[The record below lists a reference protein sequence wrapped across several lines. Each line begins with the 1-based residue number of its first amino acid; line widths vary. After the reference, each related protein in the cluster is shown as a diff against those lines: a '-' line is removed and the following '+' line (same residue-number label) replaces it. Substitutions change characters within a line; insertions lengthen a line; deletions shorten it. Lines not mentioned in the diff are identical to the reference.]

1 MANSSLATSLCISL
15 SSSISNWRAKTL
27 FLAAMFIASVLN
39 PAILVPN
46 ASAQS
51 FEELLAE
58 HAPLIQKSSS
68 RTVAPV
74 LADIVDFGGPVA
86 KDFLLTW
93 QAKEVYF
100 VKETGQF
107 AYVEKQANG
116 DFNLSNVETGAFF
129 ATAQKSDIKQIK
141 PNSGVRAKIS
151 ASLVPFRLASP
162 DAAERAASLDA
173 LARDFDASHL
183 PLLVAAIEVES
194 DTALKRRMERAYIF
208 GLIEFGSDED
218 ATAAAIYGLEGD
230 LSLDVRAALNPLL
243 TDTLFVAA
251 QLPHGINLARVIV
264 PGKTT
269 RLSNGGAGRPTF
281 IGGETPELSRAAA
294 YDMMVAAGMAP
305 ALVSAE
311 DRNAALVE
319 AVKDGR
325 IAGDDV
331 ALLNNEAARNAAYT
345 KLVASGGAAAVIDPA
360 AIKSA
365 VDGAVF
371 YAVYD
376 NPSVKIVTAAKTV
389 LGDIKTKVEMYQMID
404 LLVDGLSLAS
414 ICFLAAI
421 GLAITFGVMGV
432 INMAHGEFIMM
443 GAYTGYVVQLFVPNY
458 TLSLVLALPAA
469 FVVTFIAGVIMERLV
484 IRHLYKRPLETLL
497 ATFGISIALQQIAKN
512 IFGTQARPLTSP
524 DWLDGALAIN
534 DVLAISNIRIAIFM
548 LGLVFLG
555 LIIFVMKRTRF
566 GLDTRAVTQNPAMA
580 SSMGINP
587 DRINMLTFGF
597 GSGIAGIAG
606 VAIGLFSKVT
616 SELGSDYIV
625 QSFMTVVVGGVGNI
639 WGTLAGAA
647 LIGTLQKGIEW
658 LNPSNTLAAQTYM
671 IIFIILFIQFRP
683 RGIVALK
690 GRAAGD

>member
-1 MANSSLATSLCISL
+1 MAKL
-15 SSSISNWRAKTL
+15 RR
-27 FLAAMFIASVLN
+27 F
-39 PAILVPN
+39 P
-46 ASAQS
+46 
-51 FEELLAE
+51 LLASLLMAFLYLPSAMAQTFE
-58 HAPLIQKSSS
+58 DVLAKHAPLIQKSSS
-68 RTVAPV
+68 KTVGPV
-74 LADIVDFGGPVA
+74 LADISAFGGSVA
-86 KDFLLTW
+86 KKFLMTW
-93 QAKEVYF
+93 QSKDLYY
-100 VKETGQF
+100 VKATGQF
-107 AYVEKQANG
+107 AYIEKL
-116 DFNLSNVETGAFF
+116 DDSKLKLINVETGSFF
-129 ATAQKSDIKQIK
+129 GELEKSKIKRVK

-151 ASLVPFRLASP
+151 ASLVPFQLSSSDAS
-162 DAAERAASLDA
+162 ERADSLVA
-173 LARDFDASHL
+173 LARNFNASHL
-183 PLLVAAIEVES
+183 PHLAAAIEAET
-194 DTALKRRMERAYIF
+194 DAGLKRRMERAYIF
-208 GLIEFGSDED
+208 GLIGFGNDKE
-218 ATAAAIYGLEGD
+218 ATAKAIYGLEGD
-230 LSLDVRAALNPLL
+230 LSLEVRAALNPLL
-243 TDTLFVAA
+243 TNKPYVAA
-251 QLPHGINLARVIV
+251 KLPDGVNLARIII

-269 RLSNGGAGRPTF
+269 KRPDGSAGRQSIIAGDP
-281 IGGETPELSRAAA
+281 PELSREAA
-294 YDMMVAAGMAP
+294 YMMLVEAGMAP
-305 ALVSAE
+305 APVSREA
-311 DRNAALVE
+311 RNAALIAAIE
-319 AVKDGR
+319 DGR
-325 IAGDDV
+325 ITPENIAELD
-331 ALLNNEAARNAAYT
+331 NEPARNVAYSR
-345 KLVASGGAAAVIDPA
+345 LVAAGSAAVMVETDA
-360 AIKSA
+360 MQEA

-376 NPSVKIVTAAKTV
+376 NPSRIIVTAAKTV
-389 LGDIKTKVEMYQMID
+389 LADIESKVAMYQMID

-458 TLSLVLALPAA
+458 TLSLVLAIPAA
-469 FVVTFIAGVIMERLV
+469 FAVTFGAGVLMERLV

-497 ATFGISIALQQIAKN
+497 ATFGISVALQQIAKN

-524 DWLDGALAIN
+524 DWLDGALAVN
-534 DVLAISNIRIAIFM
+534 DVLAISNIRIAIFI
-548 LGLVFLG
+548 LGLIFLG
-555 LIIFVMKRTRF
+555 LLIFVMKRTRF

-580 SSMGINP
+580 ASMGINP